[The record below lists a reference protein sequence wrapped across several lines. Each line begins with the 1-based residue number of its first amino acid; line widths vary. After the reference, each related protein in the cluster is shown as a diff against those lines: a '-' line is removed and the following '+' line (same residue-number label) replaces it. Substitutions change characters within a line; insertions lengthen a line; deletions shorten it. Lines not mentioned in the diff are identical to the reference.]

1 MVKKEKITI
10 LVADD
15 HEMVREGLTVLIN
28 VQPNFKVVGEA
39 SDGISTLKQYRKL
52 EPDIL
57 LLDLAMPKMN
67 GFSVI
72 KEIKKKYPKSK
83 IIILSM
89 YSDEDSVENAFNNCV
104 NGYLVKQSASSELIK
119 AINAVANGEL
129 FISKDLSNLNIN
141 KLKDKS
147 LRFDHN
153 DSKLSKREK
162 EILKMIARGNTSKD
176 IGNEL
181 FISWKTVEKHRRN
194 ITNKL
199 NIHNIA
205 GLTRYAVD
213 HNLIPI
219 KELYTKK

>member
-15 HEMVREGLTVLIN
+15 HAIVREGLTFLIDAQKN
-28 VQPNFKVVGEA
+28 LKVIGEA
-39 SDGISTLKQYRKL
+39 SDGISTIKQYRKL
-52 EPDIL
+52 KPDIL

-67 GFSVI
+67 GFTVI
-72 KEIKKKYPKSK
+72 NKIKKKYPKSK

-119 AINAVANGEL
+119 AINAVAKGKL
-129 FISKDLSNLNIN
+129 FISKDLSNLDI
-141 KLKDKS
+141 KILKDNI
-147 LRFDHN
+147 LRFHHIDL
-153 DSKLSKREK
+153 KLSKREK
-162 EILKMIARGNTSKD
+162 QILKMIARGSTSKE
-176 IGNEL
+176 IGDEL

-194 ITNKL
+194 IMEKL

-219 KELYTKK
+219 KELKS

>member
-15 HEMVREGLTVLIN
+15 HAIVREGLTVLIN
-28 VQPNFKVVGEA
+28 AQKNLKVIGEA
-39 SDGISTLKQYRKL
+39 SDGISTIKRYRKL
-52 EPDIL
+52 KPDIL

-67 GFSVI
+67 GLSVI
-72 KEIKKKYPKSK
+72 NKIKKRYPKSK

-89 YSDEDSVENAFNNCV
+89 YSDEDSVVNAFNNGV

-119 AINAVANGEL
+119 AINAVANSGL
-129 FISKDLSNLNIN
+129 FISRDLSNLDI
-141 KLKDKS
+141 KILKDKT
-147 LRFDHN
+147 LLCHHIDLQ
-153 DSKLSKREK
+153 LSKREK
-162 EILKMIARGNTSKD
+162 QILKMIARSNTSKE
-176 IGNEL
+176 IGKEL

-194 ITNKL
+194 IMNKL

-205 GLTRYAVD
+205 GLTRYAFD

-219 KELYTKK
+219 KELKS

>member
-10 LVADD
+10 LIADD
-15 HEMVREGLTVLIN
+15 HAIVREGLTVLIN
-28 VQPNFKVVGEA
+28 AQKNMKVIGEA
-39 SDGISTLKQYRKL
+39 SDGISTIKQYRKL
-52 EPDIL
+52 KPDIL

-67 GFSVI
+67 GFAVI
-72 KEIKKKYPKSK
+72 NKIKKRFVKSK

-89 YSDEDSVENAFNNCV
+89 YSDEDSVENAFNNGV

-119 AINAVANGEL
+119 AINAVANWEL
-129 FISKDLSNLNIN
+129 FISKDLSNLDI
-141 KLKDKS
+141 KILKDKT
-147 LRFDHN
+147 LRFYHIDLN
-153 DSKLSKREK
+153 LSGREK
-162 EILKMIARGNTSKD
+162 QILKMIARSNTSKE
-176 IGNEL
+176 IGKEL

-194 ITNKL
+194 IMKKL

-219 KELYTKK
+219 KELKS

>member
-10 LVADD
+10 LIADD
-15 HEMVREGLTVLIN
+15 HAIVHEGLTVLIN
-28 VQPNFKVVGEA
+28 AQKNMKVIGEA
-39 SDGISTLKQYRKL
+39 SDGISTIKQYRKL
-52 EPDIL
+52 KPDIL

-67 GFSVI
+67 GFAVI
-72 KEIKKKYPKSK
+72 NKIKKRSVKSK

-89 YSDEDSVENAFNNCV
+89 YSDEDSVENAFNNGV

-119 AINAVANGEL
+119 AINAVANWEL
-129 FISKDLSNLNIN
+129 FISKDLSNLDI
-141 KLKDKS
+141 KILKDKT
-147 LRFDHN
+147 LRFYHIDLN
-153 DSKLSKREK
+153 LSRREK
-162 EILKMIARGNTSKD
+162 QILKMIARSNTSKE
-176 IGNEL
+176 IGKEL

-194 ITNKL
+194 IMKKL

-219 KELYTKK
+219 KELKS

>member
-15 HEMVREGLTVLIN
+15 HAIVREGLTFLIDAQKN
-28 VQPNFKVVGEA
+28 LKVIGEA
-39 SDGISTLKQYRKL
+39 SDGISTIKQYRKL
-52 EPDIL
+52 KPDIL

-67 GFSVI
+67 GFTVI
-72 KEIKKKYPKSK
+72 NKIKKKYPKSK

-129 FISKDLSNLNIN
+129 FISKDLSNLDI
-141 KLKDKS
+141 KILKDKS
-147 LRFDHN
+147 LHYHHI

-162 EILKMIARGNTSKD
+162 QILKMIARGNTSKE
-176 IGNEL
+176 IGEEL
-181 FISWKTVEKHRRN
+181 FISWKTVEKHRCN
-194 ITNKL
+194 IMKKL

-219 KELYTKK
+219 KELKS

>member
-15 HEMVREGLTVLIN
+15 HAIVREGLIVLIN
-28 VQPNFKVVGEA
+28 AQKNLKVIGEA
-39 SDGISTLKQYRKL
+39 PDGISTIEQYRELK
-52 EPDIL
+52 PDIL

-67 GFSVI
+67 GFTVI
-72 KEIKKKYPKSK
+72 KEIKKRYPKSK

-119 AINAVANGEL
+119 AINTVANGEL
-129 FISKDLSNLNIN
+129 FLSKDLSNLDI
-141 KLKDKS
+141 KILKDKS
-147 LRFDHN
+147 LLCHQI

-162 EILKMIARGNTSKD
+162 QILKMIARGNTSKE
-176 IGNEL
+176 IGGEL

-194 ITNKL
+194 IMKKL

-205 GLTRYAVD
+205 GLTRYSVD

-219 KELYTKK
+219 KELRA